1 MTHIELKAFKLID
14 ISKNPIEFYPQLIKG
29 SKGNFGITED
39 YVFFQTSPLA
49 LIRIN
54 KPTHDFC
61 KMYNLDFAVLLVT
74 CEEEGLARQ
83 VINEITEKI
92 KPFFKRVYDEPLDYL
107 RKIGNDAAFM
117 INALKKIS

>member
-1 MTHIELKAFKLID
+1 
-14 ISKNPIEFYPQLIKG
+14 
-29 SKGNFGITED
+29 
-39 YVFFQTSPLA
+39 
-49 LIRIN
+49 
-54 KPTHDFC
+54 
-61 KMYNLDFAVLLVT
+61 MYNLDFAVLLVT